1 MGIISTFGTVITLVL
16 ALPVAMLGTL
26 FLIQGQT
33 MSGIAMIAVAVLM
46 FAVKTY
52 VTTPDDLPA
61 MAAERTVG
69 TIAKDPDDE
78 GDQN

>member
-1 MGIISTFGTVITLVL
+1 MGIISTFGTVVTLVL

-26 FLIQGQT
+26 FLFRGQT
-33 MSGIAMIAVAVLM
+33 MSGVALIAVAVLM
-46 FAVKTY
+46 FVVKTY

-69 TIAKDPDDE
+69 TIAKDPDEDE
-78 GDQN
+78 GN

>member
-16 ALPVAMLGTL
+16 ALPVAMLGSFYL
-26 FLIQGQT
+26 VQGQT
-33 MSGIAMIAVAVLM
+33 MWGVAMLVVAALM

-61 MAAERTVG
+61 MAAEQTVG
-69 TIAKDPDDE
+69 TIAEDPDEDE
-78 GDQN
+78 GD

>member
-1 MGIISTFGTVITLVL
+1 MGIISTFGTVVTLVL
-16 ALPVAMLGTL
+16 ALPVAMLGSYYL
-26 FLIQGQT
+26 MQGQT
-33 MSGIAMIAVAVLM
+33 MWGVAMIAVAVLM

-69 TIAKDPDDE
+69 TIAKDPDEDE
-78 GDQN
+78 GN

>member
-26 FLIQGQT
+26 FLFRGET
-33 MSGIAMIAVAVLM
+33 MSGIAMIAVAGLM
-46 FAVKTY
+46 FVVKTY

-61 MAAERTVG
+61 MAVEQTIG
-69 TIAKDPDDE
+69 SIAKDPEEDE
-78 GDQN
+78 WD